1 MSGNSAIP
9 FEKKKLYRGLTREQI
24 DALGPLT
31 FGFDIGIA
39 SVGWAVLC
47 DRRIVDLGVRCFD
60 AAEDPKTGE
69 SLGAKWRTLKIARRR
84 LFRRADRLKQLLRLF
99 VKEGLLAK
107 VNHAL
112 LAAPPTEEGETNYRT
127 PWALRSRGLDE
138 HLLPDD
144 WARVIYH
151 LVKRRGF
158 LSTRKA
164 ERVQKDATSSAA
176 KEKQG
181 LLSGVARTAKLLGEG
196 DAKRFR
202 TLGEMAFKSLEF
214 ADAKRNKAGE
224 YKRSF
229 DRTLLLDE
237 LRVLFDKQR
246 ALGSKHAS
254 VEFQAVVEELFSRQK
269 QAVTGEAM
277 LKLMARCTLEPAEFR
292 APKFSYSAERFI
304 WLGKL
309 ANLRIV
315 EFGERRPLSSGERQL
330 ALNLPYENKT
340 GKITYKQVRAK
351 IGLPGLEESPA
362 IGFAGLSYGTK
373 KNSKDELTNPEDA
386 TLVQLRAWPAL
397 RGALI
402 DAALE
407 TSWQKLSN
415 DPAQMDQVAYVLSV
429 FQSDDEIRPE
439 LVALG
444 FSSNEIEA
452 LLTLDF
458 KGFVM
463 LSVKAIRNLLPHME
477 VGLRY
482 DEARTCAG
490 YSHHKPQ
497 GESKS
502 LGLLPK
508 FAYEDIR
515 NPVVF
520 RALNQARNVLNALI
534 RAYGSP
540 ATVSVELAR
549 DLSRPLKGHFT
560 SDGKYIKGR
569 QDIQKDQLAYQ
580 HDRADAEKLFKD
592 TFSGVAPNPRNQ
604 DLLKYRLYKEQDG
617 KCAYSL
623 QPLSLERIVEQGY
636 CEVDHALPR
645 SRSFDDSM
653 NNKVLVLTREN
664 RNKLNK
670 TPFEYLGGESDSP
683 AWRAFEGYVI
693 GNKKFRK
700 AKKDRLLRR
709 IFDDAASEGFK
720 ERNLNDTRWV
730 VRLFA
735 NRLKDSLR
743 FAPDASGVVSKAP
756 VLTPSGGFTSFLRAR
771 WGLHKN
777 REASDLHHAQ
787 DACVIAAATPALIK
801 RVSDYNR
808 KRETLEILPG
818 GAIVNTHTG
827 EILKDAKAYFP
838 EPWRHFRDDVLARL
852 SHEPHKAVPLA
863 VQSYDEAMVA
873 ALKPV
878 LISRAVKRRA
888 GGAVHQD
895 TVRSIKPHLGA
906 LTSSKR
912 TRLTD
917 LNLPKLDQ
925 IVGAQDLRNAGLM
938 HVLRSR
944 LMSFGGDGKKAFADT
959 QPPVHKPRRDGTDG
973 PVIRAVQLKDVQKG
987 GVPVRGG
994 VADQASMW
1002 RVDVFRKDG
1011 KHYLVPIYQSDRRK
1025 GAALPNRAATAHT
1038 QREEWTPIDDGFEF
1052 RFALA
1057 ANDLV
1062 ELQTKK
1068 EKFFGYF
1075 VGMDVA
1081 SANVSVLSHDRN
1093 ALLGKDGVWRGLGLK
1108 VGVLS
1113 FEKFNVDV
1121 LGTVHRIEREKRR
1134 DVA

>member
-9 FEKKKLYRGLTREQI
+9 FEKKKLYRGLAREQI

-47 DRRIVDLGVRCFD
+47 GTRIVDLGVRCFD

-69 SLGAKWRTLKIARRR
+69 SLGAKWRTLKVARRR

-99 VKEGLLAK
+99 VKECLLVKAD
-107 VNHAL
+107 HAL
-112 LAAPPTEEGETNYRT
+112 LAAPPTEEGETNHRT

-138 HLLPDD
+138 RLLPDD

-164 ERVQKDATSSAA
+164 ERVQKEATTSAA

-202 TLGEMAFKSLEF
+202 TLGEMACKSLEF

-237 LRVLFDKQR
+237 LRMLFDMQR

-254 VEFQAVVEELFSRQK
+254 VEFQAIVEELFSRQK

-277 LKLMARCTLEPAEFR
+277 LKLMARCTLQPAEFR
-292 APKFSYSAERFI
+292 APKCSYSAERFI

-309 ANLRIV
+309 ANLYVV
-315 EFGERRPLSSGERQL
+315 EFGERRSLSSGERQL

-340 GKITYKQVRAK
+340 GKITYKQLRAK
-351 IGLPGLEESPA
+351 IGLPSFEESPA

-373 KNSKDELTNPEDA
+373 RNGKDELTNPEDA

-397 RGALI
+397 RGALLE
-402 DAALE
+402 ANLE

-415 DPAQMDQVAYVLSV
+415 DPGQMDQVAYVLSV

-439 LVALG
+439 LVSLG

-477 VGLRY
+477 TGLRY
-482 DEARTCAG
+482 DEACTCAG
-490 YSHHKPQ
+490 YSHHKPK
-497 GESKS
+497 GESKG

-508 FAYEDIR
+508 FSYEDIR

-520 RALNQARNVLNALI
+520 RALNQTRNVLNALI
-534 RAYGSP
+534 RVYGSP
-540 ATVSVELAR
+540 ATMSVELAR
-549 DLSRPLKGHFT
+549 DLSKSFDERRDI
-560 SDGKYIKGR
+560 SRD
-569 QDIQKDQLAYQ
+569 QDAYRKQ
-580 HDRADAEKLFKD
+580 RENAEKLFAEH
-592 TFSGVAPNPRNQ
+592 FEGRAPNPRNQ
-604 DLLKYRLYKEQDG
+604 DLLKYRLYSEQDCQ
-617 KCAYSL
+617 CAYS
-623 QPLSLERIVEQGY
+623 QTPLDLARIVEIGY
-636 CEVDHALPR
+636 CEVDHALPY

-664 RNKLNK
+664 RNKANQ
-670 TPFEYLGGESDSP
+670 TPFEYLGGANDSRE
-683 AWRAFEGYVI
+683 WRAFEGYVI

-709 IFDDAASEGFK
+709 VFDDAASEGFK

-735 NRLKDSLR
+735 NRVKDSLR
-743 FAPDASGVVSKAP
+743 FASDASGAVSKTP

-771 WGLHKN
+771 WGLHKD

-787 DACVIAAATPALIK
+787 DACVIAAASPTLIK

-818 GAIVNTHTG
+818 GAIVNTDTG
-827 EILKDAKAYFP
+827 EVLKDAKAYFP
-838 EPWRHFRDDVLARL
+838 EPWRHFRDEVLARL

-863 VQSYDEAMVA
+863 VQSYDDETVG

-878 LISRAVKRRA
+878 LISRAVKRAVSGDAHEA
-888 GGAVHQD
+888 GILPPINPKTQKTVKSIRLSKLTIPLLDKAVGISDARNIGLYD
-895 TVRSIKPHLGA
+895 T
-906 LTSSKR
+906 
-912 TRLTD
+912 
-917 LNLPKLDQ
+917 
-925 IVGAQDLRNAGLM
+925 
-938 HVLRSR
+938 LRSR
-944 LMSFGGDGKKAFADT
+944 LVAADGDPSKAFAEPVYKPSGQHRIAPIVRSINVHMT
-959 QPPVHKPRRDGTDG
+959 QNSGTT
-973 PVIRAVQLKDVQKG
+973 
-987 GVPVRGG
+987 VRGG
-994 VADQASMW
+994 VAALGEMTYVRLFKVKSS
-1002 RVDVFRKDG
+1002 FELYPE
-1011 KHYLVPIYQSDRRK
+1011 YLVHAENRFGIPSPPSDATFLFNIYKNDYLEIKFSKEHFGGFFVMFESDGRVTLRRHDQPK
-1025 GAALPNRAATAHT
+1025 VDKKVPQFNY
-1038 QREEWTPIDDGFEF
+1038 F
-1052 RFALA
+1052 RRSIS
-1057 ANDLV
+1057 
-1062 ELQTKK
+1062 
-1068 EKFFGYF
+1068 
-1075 VGMDVA
+1075 
-1081 SANVSVLSHDRN
+1081 SAISVD
-1093 ALLGKDGVWRGLGLK
+1093 
-1108 VGVLS
+1108 
-1113 FEKFNVDV
+1113 KFNIDV
-1121 LGTVHRIEREKRR
+1121 LGQRYETRC
-1134 DVA
+1134 A